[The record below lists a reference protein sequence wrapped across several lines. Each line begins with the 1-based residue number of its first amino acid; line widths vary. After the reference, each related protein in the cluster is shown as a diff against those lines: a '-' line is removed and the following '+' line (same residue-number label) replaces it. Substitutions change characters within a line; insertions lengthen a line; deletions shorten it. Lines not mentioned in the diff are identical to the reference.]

1 MPKPNMSSEC
11 QTLKDIALDSNGIL
25 ETYASVGTLD

>member
-11 QTLKDIALDSNGIL
+11 QTLVDIRLDSNGIL
-25 ETYASVGTLD
+25 ETRAGVGTLV